1 MDEFDDEACRSTRR
15 DNHMTRVSY
24 VIVAYRS
31 QATIAALLDSIDTQE
46 GNFER
51 EVIVVDNSPNEDCAD
66 HFNNREVKYILNPQN
81 SGYTRGMNQ
90 AIAAAT
96 GDRLLLLNP
105 DVRLSADCTAKLLMA
120 MSSDKMAAAAP
131 QLLNDDG
138 TIQASVRNFPKFS
151 TLVYDAVGLSK
162 LFPHSRIF
170 GHWRNRY
177 FDHKTTC
184 AVQQPMASA
193 LMIKREIVDRLG
205 PMDEQ
210 FFVFFSDVDYSK
222 RIDDAGWETMFVAE
236 AKAFHALGGSTRQEG
251 TWLIW
256 DSHRGFYRY
265 LAKHELK
272 GAKIA
277 LRPIA
282 AAILGVGAVV
292 RIIYR
297 KLMGGSF

>member
-1 MDEFDDEACRSTRR
+1 
-15 DNHMTRVSY
+15 MTRVSY

-31 QATIAALLDSIDTQE
+31 RGTIAALLDSIDQQD
-46 GNFER
+46 GDFER
-51 EVIVVDNSPNEDCAD
+51 EVIIVDNSPLENCAEIVQSR
-66 HFNNREVKYILNPQN
+66 NVRYILNQQN

-90 AIAAAT
+90 AIAAAS
-96 GDRLLLLNP
+96 GDRVFLLNP
-105 DVRLSADCTAKLLMA
+105 DVRLFADCTAKLLMA

-151 TLVYDAVGLSK
+151 TLVYDAFGLSRA
-162 LFPHSRIF
+162 FPRSRIL

-177 FDHKTTC
+177 FDHETNC

-193 LMIKREIVDRLG
+193 LMIKRDNVERLG

-236 AKAFHALGGSTRQEG
+236 AKAFHAVGGSTRQEG
-251 TWLIW
+251 TWLIR

-282 AAILGVGAVV
+282 AAILEVGAVV

-297 KLMGGSF
+297 KLTGRSF